1 MGAAIEVQT
10 ISQRMEALGLGFM
23 SAGLES
29 FLSEKSH
36 AELPLTEVI
45 ARLIELEYIPRKER
59 AARTRLK
66 LRPRVCPR
74 QNCWRISSFPG

>member
-1 MGAAIEVQT
+1 MGAAIEVQA

-29 FLSEKSH
+29 FLSEQSH
-36 AELPLTEVI
+36 TELPLTEVI
-45 ARLIELEYIPRKER
+45 ARLIELEYLPRKER

-66 LRPRVCPR
+66 LRPRACPR
-74 QNCWRISSFPG
+74 